1 MKRTQ
6 VNYDTDIIRQ
16 RIAEAS
22 RRHDELQGQITAY
35 RHCAAIAIIEPCLQG
50 IFHARAKATWNQLHA
65 TSIFLLHQYA
75 ALKTAEA
82 YEHAHTTR
90 HSALPNRHRRQH
102 FDSMAIIE
110 RVSEA
115 AREFVC

>member
-1 MKRTQ
+1 MKLSHL
-6 VNYDTDIIRQ
+6 NYEADTIRN
-16 RIAEAS
+16 RINEAI
-22 RRHDELQGQITAY
+22 RHHDELQGMICAY
-35 RHCAAIAIIEPCLQG
+35 EHCAATAIFEPCLQVLFKQLALRK
-50 IFHARAKATWNQLHA
+50 ICQLHA

-90 HSALPNRHRRQH
+90 RSALPNRHRRQH

-110 RVSEA
+110 RISEA